1 MRFES
6 DNLHDWQ
13 CAGHALAKLV
23 LTDELRRSLKDPLG
37 RLLPGSGPEI
47 YEEVSTTISLKKP
60 PRVIFVGDAVAK
72 NALTRGIRRDV
83 MIIDNKEK
91 RAQTKPFDARATR
104 IFRVRNDP
112 GTIGSEAWA
121 AVEEAVESGEAIM
134 VVDGEEDLLTLVAIA
149 VAPLGSLVMYGQ
161 PDEGLVMV
169 EVDDSAKKRACS
181 FLESMTRAG

>member
-6 DNLHDWQ
+6 DSHHDWQ

-60 PRVIFVGDAVAK
+60 PRVIFVGDAAAK
-72 NALTRGIRRDV
+72 NAQTRGIRRDV

-91 RAQTKPFDARATR
+91 RAQTKPFDFHATR

-121 AVEEAVESGEAIM
+121 AVEEAVESGDAIM
-134 VVDGEEDLLTLVAIA
+134 IVDGEEDLLTLVAIA

-161 PDEGLVMV
+161 PGEGLVMV
-169 EVDDSAKKRACS
+169 EVDHSAKERACS
-181 FLESMTRAG
+181 FLENMTRAD

>member
-1 MRFES
+1 M
-6 DNLHDWQ
+6 
-13 CAGHALAKLV
+13 AKLV

-47 YEEVSTTISLKKP
+47 YEEVSKTISLRKP
-60 PRVIFVGDAVAK
+60 PRVIFVGDAVSK

-91 RAQTKPFDARATR
+91 RAQTKPFDAHATR

-121 AVEEAVESGEAIM
+121 AVKEAVESGDAIM
-134 VVDGEEDLLTLVAIA
+134 IVDGEEDLLTLVAIA
-149 VAPLGSLVMYGQ
+149 VAPLGSFVMYGQ
-161 PDEGLVMV
+161 PGEGLVMV
-169 EVDDSAKKRACS
+169 EVDRSAKERACS
-181 FLESMTRAG
+181 FVERMTRAG

>member
-1 MRFES
+1 
-6 DNLHDWQ
+6 
-13 CAGHALAKLV
+13 LAKLV

-60 PRVIFVGDAVAK
+60 PRVIFVGDAVSK

-91 RAQTKPFDARATR
+91 RAQTKPFDAHATR

-121 AVEEAVESGEAIM
+121 AVEEAVESGDAIM
-134 VVDGEEDLLTLVAIA
+134 IVDGEEDLLTLVAMA
-149 VAPLGSLVMYGQ
+149 VAPLGSFVVYGQ

-169 EVDDSAKKRACS
+169 EVDDSAKKRACF
-181 FLESMTRAG
+181 FLEAMTKAG